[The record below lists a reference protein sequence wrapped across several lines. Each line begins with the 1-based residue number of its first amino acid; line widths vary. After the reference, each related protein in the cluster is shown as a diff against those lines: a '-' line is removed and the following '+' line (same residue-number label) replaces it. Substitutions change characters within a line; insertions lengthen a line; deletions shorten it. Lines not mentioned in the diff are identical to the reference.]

1 MKYLQARRHTG
12 SQLRLCSIK
21 CCLQLLTII
30 ISLSSWLDTLCTL
43 ASEQIHHGRFFDCYS
58 SDPRGMNVL
67 FLIFRYWI
75 LVGFLSSQ
83 VTRLIYMRVMMC
95 RLYPPD
101 WVCRLM
107 MNLSLS
113 LFNGVMSTAKL
124 TSGVC
129 VTTRFLSCSFCN
141 ILTVPT
147 VLIIHCIICN
157 GVMVQEKKTKFWKS
171 QFCPILD
178 FVSPIFDLY
187 QLRKELGF
195 MF

>member
-1 MKYLQARRHTG
+1 MQTISAR
-12 SQLRLCSIK
+12 
-21 CCLQLLTII
+21 
-30 ISLSSWLDTLCTL
+30 LSVPPNDESVTFFVQWGDVD
-43 ASEQIHHGRFFDCYS
+43 SEANIRC
-58 SDPRGMNVL
+58 
-67 FLIFRYWI
+67 
-75 LVGFLSSQ
+75 
-83 VTRLIYMRVMMC
+83 
-95 RLYPPD
+95 
-101 WVCRLM
+101 
-107 MNLSLS
+107 
-113 LFNGVMSTAKL
+113 
-124 TSGVC
+124 VC